1 MAEFKQ
7 EHPDFI
13 GSKIIYA
20 PSKISPQNSGHI
32 FETVKRLAK
41 KFPNLMI
48 GFDLVGQ
55 EDVAP
60 TLVSYAEQIL
70 KLPSNI
76 QFFFH
81 AGETNWFGSIDENL
95 VCI

>member
-1 MAEFKQ
+1 
-7 EHPDFI
+7 
-13 GSKIIYA
+13 
-20 PSKISPQNSGHI
+20 
-32 FETVKRLAK
+32 
-41 KFPNLMI
+41 MI

-95 VCI
+95 VKSCEIVLSELKCKRLMRAKF